1 MKVSHAVT
9 ILLMKL
15 HIEKGRLLE
24 AVKHEF
30 RGLRLRVEHIDKKA
44 YRYVLRHKTPM
55 SNKKTENEKK
65 SVLNEHS
72 AEVPEW
78 ETIVFYKAETREKS
92 MKELGT
98 EIGEKLQAGKK
109 IHIVDNGL
117 SIKETWDFLSA
128 MKEKYPIA
136 NDNFW
141 FTISPI
147 EWEHLQGDEAIE
159 RLREIQRTKKLP
171 DFMTIS
177 CQMQE
182 ES

>member
-9 ILLMKL
+9 ILLMEL

-30 RGLRLRVEHIDKKA
+30 RGLCVFVEHIGKKV
-44 YRYVLRHKTPM
+44 YRHVLRHKIPVYAK
-55 SNKKTENEKK
+55 NTENEKK

-78 ETIVFYKAETREKS
+78 ETIVFYKAKKREKS

-117 SIKETWDFLSA
+117 SIKETWDFASA

-141 FTISPI
+141 LTISPI

-159 RLREIQRTKKLP
+159 RVREIQRTKKLP
-171 DFMTIS
+171 DYMTIS
-177 CQMQE
+177 W
-182 ES
+182 